1 MRTQQLLW
9 HMESVPGSPV
19 KPLPCARFVVTW
31 SGRADCRAA
40 WSPSWA
46 TGASATQRAEPAATR
61 PGPDDPHPPV
71 ANPLILWEWFAA
83 RQPAIEASLRAG
95 DLPMVA
101 RFDEQTFRATEPD
114 AVFDFGL
121 RCLLD
126 GIEVLL
132 EQTAAIR

>member
-1 MRTQQLLW
+1 
-9 HMESVPGSPV
+9 
-19 KPLPCARFVVTW
+19 
-31 SGRADCRAA
+31 
-40 WSPSWA
+40 
-46 TGASATQRAEPAATR
+46 
-61 PGPDDPHPPV
+61 
-71 ANPLILWEWFAA
+71 
-83 RQPAIEASLRAG
+83 
-95 DLPMVA
+95 MVA